1 MLKKPLSFAF
11 FLIVLCTL
19 VQAETTF
26 IIIELN
32 HRMAQELVPT
42 IRPLVGDNGVVTAAN
57 NQLFIRADREH
68 ITEIQQ
74 LVAALDVEKH
84 NHKISV
90 SYDAINSQQQ
100 DNTSVQGSIKRGNIS
115 ISNSRKL
122 PNNAAQIQFEQN
134 NTIVTQQNMQFVNV
148 LDGERAFVKTGQI
161 VPYTQEWVLL
171 KQRYIQIQ
179 TTTNFRDISTGFA
192 IRLSSLGTSSNE
204 FELEITPRI
213 AGLNTNGFVDF
224 EELSTSVRV
233 RKGEWFDLGGT
244 MMNRDEVS
252 RKILSTQS
260 QAGQQSSTL
269 KLSVEN

>member
-1 MLKKPLSFAF
+1 MQKKLLSLG
-11 FLIVLCTL
+11 FLLIGLCTL

-32 HRMAQELVPT
+32 HRMAEELVQT

-57 NQLFIRADREH
+57 NQLFIRADKER

-74 LVAALDVEKH
+74 LVAALDTEKH

-100 DNTSVQGSIKRGNIS
+100 DNTSVQGTIKRGNIS
-115 ISNSRKL
+115 ISNSRNL

-134 NTIVTQQNMQFVNV
+134 NSIVTQQNMQFVNV
-148 LDGERAFVKTGQI
+148 LDGERAFIKSGQI
-161 VPYTQEWVLL
+161 VPYTQEWVVLT
-171 KQRYIQIQ
+171 QRYIQIQ
-179 TTTNFRDISTGFA
+179 TTTNFRDISTGFSL
-192 IRLSSLGTSSNE
+192 RLSSLGNSSNE

-213 AGLNTNGFVDF
+213 ASLNNNGFVDF
-224 EELSTSVRV
+224 EELSTTVRV

-244 MMNRDEVS
+244 MINHDEVS
-252 RKILSTQS
+252 RKF
-260 QAGQQSSTL
+260 
-269 KLSVEN
+269 